1 MNDDLPIIG
10 DPAPAGCARGLLIA
24 LGITFVAIAVISA
37 VWGWP

>member
-24 LGITFVAIAVISA
+24 A